1 MKHRHQFRTHYSR
14 RKHRGKGEPFCARHN
29 QCPKQ
34 QNDITSIVAWLN
46 DRYGKKGS
54 ERDSQ
59 DKRWCFNT
67 AREFDEDDT
76 IELKRKLRNKFMDAQ
91 VETREKQ
98 VRVRIIR
105 NDRPFREM
113 IEAENRAEEEE
124 IRKAAKDRRDRLMV
138 KWKDALGSTHFL
150 PHDIHNDDNG
160 ERTNDEFRELL
171 DEFVVHK
178 ARCTED
184 PEYRLNTYLPR
195 LREILPKSRDPRME
209 GGRAYGRPSAEPKK
223 NIYVLRV
230 KSREEWPE
238 DKTKKAEKCRVFP
251 FFPFDKYPEIDVG
264 ATQRECV
271 YVGLTSMTP
280 ENRWDVHIEGGAQ
293 ASKIAKLKLLYSDS
307 SFEECHDGLN
317 EKYGFYEVGWRD
329 NGRRRDKNLRLESW
343 LGWALYKAGYWV
355 WGPDYHKE
363 NPDFFGSYPFL

>member
-1 MKHRHQFRTHYSR
+1 
-14 RKHRGKGEPFCARHN
+14 
-29 QCPKQ
+29 
-34 QNDITSIVAWLN
+34 
-46 DRYGKKGS
+46 
-54 ERDSQ
+54 
-59 DKRWCFNT
+59 
-67 AREFDEDDT
+67 
-76 IELKRKLRNKFMDAQ
+76 MDAQ

-124 IRKAAKDRRDRLMV
+124 IRKAAKDRRDKLMV

-209 GGRAYGRPSAEPKK
+209 GGPSAEPKK

-230 KSREEWPE
+230 KSREEWPG
-238 DKTKKAEKCRVFP
+238 DKTKKADELRKFRS
-251 FFPFDKYPEIDVG
+251 DKYPEIDVG

-271 YVGLTSMTP
+271 YVGLTTRTP
-280 ENRWDVHIEGGAQ
+280 ENRWKAHIDGDQ
-293 ASKIAKLKLLYSDS
+293 ASGIAKLKLLYSTS

-329 NGRRRDKNLRLESW
+329 NGRPRDKNLRLESW

-355 WGPDYHKE
+355 WGPHHHNKIPVY
-363 NPDFFGSYPFL
+363 FGSYPFL